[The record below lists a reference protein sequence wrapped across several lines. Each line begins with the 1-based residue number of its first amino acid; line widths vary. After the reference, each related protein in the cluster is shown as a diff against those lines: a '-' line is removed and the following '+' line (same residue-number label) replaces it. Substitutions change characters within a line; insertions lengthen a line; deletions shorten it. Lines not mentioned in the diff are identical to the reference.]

1 MIGIDLS
8 GRVALVTGGASGIG
22 EGIARELARAGA
34 TLILTGTRAEEKLQA
49 AAGALPG
56 TGHVAMRASVEDEGA
71 ISALKAMVEEKF
83 GHLDILVNNAGI
95 TKPVPHGD
103 LDALD
108 DELIDRVFRVNWRGS
123 FAMIRAMRPL
133 LDKGTDSLIVNVSSI
148 AGTAGTGSSVVY
160 ASSKAAMN
168 MMTMTLARALAPKIR
183 VLSVSPG
190 YVDTAFLDRTPEQK
204 EKSATASLIR
214 GPVTPQQMGAAVV
227 ALATLFPMTTGA
239 VIPIDGGRP

>member
-8 GRVALVTGGASGIG
+8 GRVALVTGGGSGIG
-22 EGIARELARAGA
+22 AGIAQELAKAGA
-34 TLILTGTRAEEKLQA
+34 TLILTGTRAKEKLQA
-49 AAGALPG
+49 AADALPG
-56 TGHVAMRASVEDEGA
+56 EGHAAMQASVDDKDA
-71 ISALKAMVEEKF
+71 IAALKAMVEERF

-95 TKPVPHGD
+95 TKAVPHGD

-108 DELIDRVFRVNWRGS
+108 DELIDRVFRINWRGS
-123 FAMIRAMRPL
+123 FAMVRAMRPL
-133 LDKGTDSLIVNVSSI
+133 LDKGTDSLVVNVSSI
-148 AGTAGTGSSVVY
+148 AGTAGTGSSVAY

-204 EKSATASLIR
+204 EKSASASLIR
-214 GPVTPQQMGAAVV
+214 GPVTPQQMGSAVV

>member
-22 EGIARELARAGA
+22 EGIAQELAKAGA
-34 TLILTGTRAEEKLQA
+34 TLVVTGTRSQEKLQA
-49 AAGALPG
+49 AADALPG
-56 TGHVAMRASVEDEGA
+56 KGHVAVQASVEDEDA
-71 ISALKAMVEEKF
+71 IAALKATAEEKF
-83 GHLDILVNNAGI
+83 GHLDILVNNAGT
-95 TKPVPHGD
+95 TKRVPHDD

-108 DELIDRVFRVNWRGS
+108 NELIDRVFRVNWRGS

-148 AGTAGTGSSVVY
+148 AGTSGTGSSVAY

-168 MMTMTLARALAPKIR
+168 MMTLTLAPKIR

-204 EKSATASLIR
+204 EKSASASLIP
-214 GPVTPQQMGAAVV
+214 GPVTPQQMGSAVV
-227 ALATLFPMTTGA
+227 ALATMFPMTTGA